1 MENVKRDLVA
11 LISDELNKRLDDVA
25 LAYNDALES
34 RNSDDKS
41 SAGDKYETGREMAQQ
56 EMNNL
61 ALRMNEIKIMIS
73 ELKRL
78 PVSKTF
84 INVDVGSLVQ
94 TDTGLYF
101 IGIAMGKLVYK
112 GGIVYAISSKSPLGH
127 FLMGKTVGDEI
138 SLNNKV
144 QKIISIQ

>member
-61 ALRMNEIKIMIS
+61 ALRMN
-73 ELKRL
+73 
-78 PVSKTF
+78 
-84 INVDVGSLVQ
+84 
-94 TDTGLYF
+94 
-101 IGIAMGKLVYK
+101 
-112 GGIVYAISSKSPLGH
+112 
-127 FLMGKTVGDEI
+127 
-138 SLNNKV
+138 
-144 QKIISIQ
+144 